1 MVPLISTSI
10 STERIQGRFAGHLLT
25 CLLLASGNGVAAQRE
40 EAVSEAYFFEELPV
54 VLGATRLAQPLADS
68 PTAMTVID
76 REMIKASGAMSI
88 PDLLRLVP
96 GFTVGF
102 YSGMR
107 ASASYH
113 GLADQYARDMQ
124 VLLDGRS
131 IYDPGY
137 GGVCWPDMPIDMD
150 EINRIEVIRGPNAT
164 AYGSNSYAGVIN
176 IITQHP
182 ADTYG
187 GKLIATAGNDGRRKL
202 YGRYARQVS
211 DFGILLSTAYEDG
224 DGFPTR
230 EDDYNYRW
238 FNLHGD
244 KQLDAKNQLQLTLGA
259 SRGSY
264 EEGYSAPLQDIRD
277 LDNHYQYQHLK
288 WLHEESDANRLQLQ
302 LYHNHLKI
310 KDAYESPKLSEMILA
325 LDDLQA
331 IPEPLRLDAF
341 ATQMGAANF
350 EDFLNALNITDS
362 RFLISWLGL
371 ESHRYDLELEQTLM
385 PVAGLRLAWGLGL
398 RRDEARSDQIF
409 HRTDPVAR
417 NQARLFVNTEWR
429 ATEQFV
435 FNLGGMF
442 EDYQAHAPLF
452 SYRAAANYHLDH
464 QNTFRINA
472 SRAYRIPTLYEE
484 HVNFVIFLG
493 EPFNDINTWFISQ
506 HDLDPQSL
514 NSLEIGYFGNYFNDA
529 LTLDV
534 KLFKERYGD
543 MIIAYRD
550 FDYPDPDRGLADPT
564 VLNNFNLLVHRG
576 AQSYLNAG
584 KTDIYGLEVSAQYKP
599 THRDLIYF
607 GYSYM
612 HTKGKELQRIKEGI
626 ATYHF
631 DINTHVPTHTFSLLG
646 SHLFDNGVQI
656 SATYYF
662 TDTMTWAGEGDPI
675 PSYRRLDT
683 RLSKHFSLAQKN
695 AEVSLLIQG
704 INRDNYDFFKG
715 SRYTNIQETNAF
727 LQFSVEL

>member
-1 MVPLISTSI
+1 M
-10 STERIQGRFAGHLLT
+10 QGRVAGHLLT
-25 CLLLASGNGVAAQRE
+25 CLLLTSGSTVAAQRE
-40 EAVSEAYFFEELPV
+40 EEISEAYFFEELPV

-76 REMIKASGAMSI
+76 RAMIKASGALSI

-137 GGVCWPDMPIDMD
+137 GGVSWPDMPVDLD

-182 ADTYG
+182 SDTYG
-187 GKLIATAGNDGRRKL
+187 GKLIATAGDDGRRKL
-202 YGRYARQVS
+202 YGRYARQIS
-211 DFGILLSTAYEDG
+211 DFGILLSAAYEDG
-224 DGFPTR
+224 EGFPTR

-244 KQLDAKNQLQLTLGA
+244 KQLDARNQLQLTLGA
-259 SRGSY
+259 SRGAY

-277 LDNHYQYQHLK
+277 LDNRYQYQHLK

-302 LYHNHLKI
+302 FYHNHLKI
-310 KDAYESPKLSEMILA
+310 KDAYESPKLSEMILS
-325 LDDLQA
+325 LEYLQA
-331 IPEPLRLDAF
+331 VPEPLRLDTF
-341 ATQMGAANF
+341 AIGMGAANF

-362 RFLISWLGL
+362 RFLVSWLGL

-417 NQARLFVNTEWR
+417 NQARLFANTEWR
-429 ATEQFV
+429 ATQRFV
-435 FNLGGMF
+435 FNFGGMF
-442 EDYQAHAPLF
+442 EDYQTHAPLF

-464 QNTFRINA
+464 RNTFRINA
-472 SRAYRIPTLYEE
+472 SRAYRMPTLYEE
-484 HVNFVIFLG
+484 HVNFIIFLG
-493 EPFNDINTWFISQ
+493 EPFNDINTWIVSQ

-514 NSLEIGYFGNYFNDA
+514 SSLELGYFGNYFNDA

-534 KLFKERYGD
+534 KLFKERYRD
-543 MIIAYRD
+543 MIVSYRD
-550 FDYPDPDRGLADPT
+550 FDYPDPDRGLDDT
-564 VLNNFNLLVHRG
+564 EVLDNFNLLINRG

-584 KTDIYGLEVSAQYKP
+584 KTDIYGLEVSTQYKP

-612 HTKGKELQRIKEGI
+612 HTEGKELQKIKKGI

-631 DINTHVPTHTFSLLG
+631 DINTRVPAHTFSLLG
-646 SHLFDNGVQI
+646 SHRFDNGVQL
-656 SATYYF
+656 SAVYYF
-662 TDTMTWAGEGDPI
+662 MDDMTWAGEGDPI
-675 PSYRRLDT
+675 PSYSRLDT
-683 RLSKHFSLAQKN
+683 RLSKHFNLAQKN
-695 AEVSLLIQG
+695 VEVSLLVQG

-715 SRYTNIQETNAF
+715 SRYRNIQETNAF
-727 LQFSVEL
+727 LKFSVEL